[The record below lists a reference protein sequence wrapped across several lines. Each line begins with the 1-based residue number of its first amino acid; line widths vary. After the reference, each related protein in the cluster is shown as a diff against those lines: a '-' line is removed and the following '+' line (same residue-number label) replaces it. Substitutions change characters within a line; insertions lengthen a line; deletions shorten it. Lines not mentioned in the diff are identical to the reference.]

1 MSDDGNDPGAGGKLV
16 PYEVGYSRPPAATR
30 FRPGQSG
37 NPRGRPRKSRLP
49 DHFPKLH
56 EERLK
61 QVTLQEAYRKITIR
75 DGDRTV
81 DLTIAEAVIRSI
93 GLNAAKGDKRSQ
105 KMFTEL
111 LRTVEMEN
119 KALYDEYLK
128 TMIEYKSAGE
138 KEIERCRRLGIDPP
152 EMLPHPDHIHIDMRT
167 GEAVVRG
174 PFTREE
180 KKIWDRAKKY
190 LESVEEEIEFL
201 RGMLKKDPD
210 NENLQ
215 RILQQNTGIQRRM
228 ADLLGEYV

>member
-1 MSDDGNDPGAGGKLV
+1 MSSGGNDHGAGGELV
-16 PYEVGYSRPPAATR
+16 PYKVGYGRPPAATR

-49 DHFPKLH
+49 DHFPKLN

-81 DLTIAEAVIRSI
+81 DLTMAEAVLRSI

-105 KMFTEL
+105 KMFTDL

-138 KEIERCRRLGIDPP
+138 KEIERCKRLGIDPP

-174 PFTREE
+174 PFTMEE
-180 KKIWDRAKKY
+180 KKYWDGAREFKA
-190 LESVEEEIEFL
+190 EIDEDMERL
-201 RGMLKKDPD
+201 NDMLKDDPD
-210 NENLQ
+210 NKALREALECT
-215 RILQQNTGIQRRM
+215 RGISNRM
-228 ADLLGEYV
+228 AKLLGG